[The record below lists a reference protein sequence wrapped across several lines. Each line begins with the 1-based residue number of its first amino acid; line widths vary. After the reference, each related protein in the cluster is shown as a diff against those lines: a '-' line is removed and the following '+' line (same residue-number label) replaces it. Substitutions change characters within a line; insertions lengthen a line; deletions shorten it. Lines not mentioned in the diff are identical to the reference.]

1 MMSTFV
7 VNAGRS
13 AVQTR
18 QEVTPRKRVYK
29 LDRKGCA
36 MKGFFGDIFDFNRDG
51 KLDSF
56 EKAAEFAFLSS
67 MTEKPASP
75 LSYSLPFYSKAGYCG
90 WSGSAL
96 RSA

>member
-1 MMSTFV
+1 MSTFV

-18 QEVTPRKRVYK
+18 QEVTRRKRVYK

-56 EKAAEFAFLSS
+56 EKAAELLEPGEIDHSESTRNDQSRLIRNSQCTS
-67 MTEKPASP
+67 MTN
-75 LSYSLPFYSKAGYCG
+75 
-90 WSGSAL
+90 
-96 RSA
+96 